1 MKKKQRRSWDVRL
14 LSVGFVILLAWL
26 GLGYRLFQVQAVHAA
41 EYAADGADQRVR
53 NEALPAAR
61 GTIFDRD
68 GVELAVTISATTV
81 VANPSQIEDPEL
93 TARLLAPLVGVSE
106 ATLFGR
112 LSRDGQFA
120 YVARRLDRATAD
132 RVVALVDE
140 LGMSGISYIDEPH
153 RIYPGG
159 ALASQ
164 LLGFV
169 RADDQVGLEGVERS
183 FDAELSGVAG
193 TQVVERD
200 RFGTPIP
207 QGQLLIEP
215 AVPGSDLVLTID
227 RQVQFAVEKALAETI
242 AETNAAAGTVVVLDV
257 DSGEILAMAN
267 APTFDPNSFADAAPD
282 AFRNRAVAD
291 VYEPGSTLKVVT
303 VAAALEESIVAPS
316 TPFNLPPELLIHD
329 KVYTDVER
337 KEPRTMTVAEIVAN
351 SSNIG
356 TIKVQSLLGNELHH
370 EYLARFGMG
379 EPLDLGLPAVAPG
392 LLHPLSDWCETT
404 CGPSTSIGYRVD
416 VTPVQMAAVFAAI
429 ANDGVWVEPQLVKQV
444 IDGAGTIDE
453 PQHVERPVI
462 SQATA
467 RVMREMLKGVVVD
480 GTGYRAAVDEYG
492 VGGKTGTTEK
502 LIPGVGYSPTERIA
516 SFIGIAPIDRP
527 EVVIA
532 VVLDSPHGEVA
543 LPNGGTTRLEFGG
556 VSAAPLFAEIA
567 AVTLHQLGVPPD
579 GS

>member
-1 MKKKQRRSWDVRL
+1 MKKRQRRNRDLRL
-14 LSVGFVILLAWL
+14 LSIGLVLLVAWI

-41 EYAADGADQRVR
+41 EYAGDGVDQRVR
-53 NEALPAAR
+53 HEALPSAR

-68 GVELAVTISATTV
+68 GVELAVTVSATTI
-81 VANPSQIEDPEL
+81 VANPSQVEDPVL
-93 TARLLAPLVGVSE
+93 TARLIAPLVGVSE
-106 ATLFGR
+106 ATLEAR
-112 LSRDGQFA
+112 LARDGQFA
-120 YVARRLDRATAD
+120 YVARRLDRQSAD
-132 RVVALVDE
+132 SVRQLVDE
-140 LGMSGISYIDEPH
+140 LGLSGLSFIEEPH
-153 RIYPGG
+153 RVYPGG
-159 ALASQ
+159 VLASQ
-164 LLGFV
+164 VLGFV
-169 RADDQVGLEGVERS
+169 RGDDQVGLEGVELF
-183 FDAELSGVAG
+183 FDEELTGIPG

-227 RQVQFAVEKALAETI
+227 RQIQFATELALAEAIRT
-242 AETNAAAGTVVVLDV
+242 TNATAGTVVVLDV

-267 APTFDPNSFADAAPD
+267 APTFDPNDFANATPAS
-282 AFRNRAVAD
+282 FRNRAVAD

-303 VAAALEESIVAPS
+303 VAAALEEKIVAPV
-316 TPFNLPPELLIHD
+316 TQFELPPELLIHD
-329 KVYTDVER
+329 KTYTDVER
-337 KEPRTMTVAEIVAN
+337 EDTRTMSVAEIVAK

-356 TIKVQSLLGNELHH
+356 TIQIQSLLGNELHH
-370 EYLARFGMG
+370 EYLDRFGMG
-379 EPLDLGLPAVAPG
+379 EQLDLGLPAVAPG
-392 LLHPLSDWCETT
+392 LLHPLSDWCDTT

-429 ANDGVWVEPQLVKQV
+429 ANDGVWVEPRLVKQV
-444 IDGAGTIDE
+444 IDGTGTIAE
-453 PQHVERPVI
+453 PEHVERPVI

-467 RVMREMLKGVVVD
+467 RVMRELLKGVVAG
-480 GTGYRAAVDEYG
+480 GTGYRAAVEGYA

-502 LIPGVGYSPTERIA
+502 LIPGVGYSPTDRIA
-516 SFIGIAPIDRP
+516 SFIGIAPIDMP

-556 VSAAPLFAEIA
+556 VSAAPLFAELA
-567 AVTLHQLGVPPD
+567 AVTLHQLGVQPD